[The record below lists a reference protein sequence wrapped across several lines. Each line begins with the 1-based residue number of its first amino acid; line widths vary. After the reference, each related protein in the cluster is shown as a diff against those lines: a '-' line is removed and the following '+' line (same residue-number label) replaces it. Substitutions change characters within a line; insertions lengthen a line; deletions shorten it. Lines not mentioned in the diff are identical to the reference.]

1 MFFLWKIFF
10 YVKIVT
16 EIDELTYKSS
26 TKILSEIGID
36 TNTLI
41 KMCFKKLIK
50 EDGIGFM
57 VLNVAEKQNTNFLMQ
72 SKK

>member
-1 MFFLWKIFF
+1 M
-10 YVKIVT
+10 KIVT